1 MIVEGTDEMKLL
13 NNLNNGPIK
22 KYYSNERRA
31 STGTLNRFCRRI
43 YYLFILSYLFILAEV
58 IFQNLYISN

>member
-31 STGTLNRFCRRI
+31 STGTLNRFADG
-43 YYLFILSYLFILAEV
+43 FIISLSYH
-58 IFQNLYISN
+58 ISSF